1 MHQQITFVD
10 LKMNLLIRRR
20 RVSTFIRILIS
31 ASSMDVSLSL
41 NGLGAKP
48 LVRIADLADSKKY
61 SAEEIDCRNKLASL
75 YRLVDLFHWSQS
87 IYNHITLRLPGKE
100 HEILINP
107 LGMIYREVTAS
118 SFVKISV
125 DGRIV
130 DPGSTPLGINQAGYI
145 LHTAIH
151 EARPDVQCVLHLHT
165 AAGAA
170 VSAMKCGLLPLNQES
185 MVIGPVAYHE
195 YCGMLSAED
204 EKAEI
209 VKHLEPDRN
218 QQIKSFWVIFLRNHG
233 FAACGA
239 SVEEALHLAYHALIA
254 CQTQKRAYDIA
265 QHGANGMNR
274 TASGQNGSMEHT
286 YERMGDIEWAVG
298 ELEWEAWM
306 RQLDGAD
313 YQTGHK
319 YKMPALL
326 EAIKKGK

>member
-1 MHQQITFVD
+1 
-10 LKMNLLIRRR
+10 
-20 RVSTFIRILIS
+20 
-31 ASSMDVSLSL
+31 MDVSLSL

-125 DGRIV
+125 DGRIL

-209 VKHLEPDRN
+209 VKHLGDKKT
-218 QQIKSFWVIFLRNHG
+218 QV
-233 FAACGA
+233 AA
-239 SVEEALHLAYHALIA
+239 IA
-254 CQTQKRAYDIA
+254 AGEKNLVYPNEIAKKRAYDIA

-274 TASGQNGSMEHT
+274 TASGQNGSMKHT

>member
-1 MHQQITFVD
+1 
-10 LKMNLLIRRR
+10 
-20 RVSTFIRILIS
+20 
-31 ASSMDVSLSL
+31 MDISLSL

-48 LVRIADLADSKKY
+48 LVPIADLGDSKKY
-61 SAEEIDCRNKLASL
+61 SAEETDCRNKLASL
-75 YRLVDLFHWSQS
+75 YRLVDLFHWSQA
-87 IYNHITLRLPGKE
+87 IYNHITLRLPGKN

-151 EARPDVQCVLHLHT
+151 EARPDVQCVLHLHS
-165 AAGAA
+165 ASGAA
-170 VSAMKCGLLPLNQES
+170 VSSMKCGLLPLNQES

-204 EKAEI
+204 EKTEI
-209 VKHLEPDRN
+209 VKHLGD
-218 QQIKSFWVIFLRNHG
+218 KK
-233 FAACGA
+233 
-239 SVEEALHLAYHALIA
+239 ALHLAYHTLIA
-254 CQTQKRAYDIA
+254 CETQVAAMAAGEKNLIYPNEIAKKRAYDIA

-274 TASGQNGSMEHT
+274 TASGQNGTMAHT
-286 YERMGDIEWAVG
+286 YEKMGDIEWGVG

-306 RQLDGAD
+306 RQLDGAG

-319 YKMPALL
+319 YQMPSLL
-326 EAIKKGK
+326 EAVMKGK